1 MPSETRRD
9 VVCRAGFGLDFR
21 ERPIPAGSNCLQP
34 FCNPNGCNAPDRA
47 GRGGR
52 TDART
57 LPYTLGMEAVGEAI
71 RAGEG
76 SAGIAREAA
85 VDLV

>member
-1 MPSETRRD
+1 MQYGRR
-9 VVCRAGFGLDFR
+9 
-21 ERPIPAGSNCLQP
+21 PP
-34 FCNPNGCNAPDRA
+34 
-47 GRGGR
+47 
-52 TDART
+52 
-57 LPYTLGMEAVGEAI
+57 LPYTLGMEAVGEVI